1 MPENIEG
8 RSFNTS
14 DNCSIEYKLRPARHS
29 GARRLALIHSLA
41 LDGSIWDGVAREF
54 AGEVELLTYDC
65 RGHGQ
70 SERVPGPFTTDLFA
84 SDLAEL
90 LDQLNWPS
98 AAVAGCS
105 MGGCVA
111 MAFAG
116 LNPARTTA
124 LGLIDTTAWYG
135 ESAPKDW
142 RERAANARSKGFQ
155 GMIEFQLKRWFSERF
170 RKEHPGAVKQLSEVF
185 VANDLECYA
194 ASCQMLGEADLRPY
208 LGAVRVPTAIIVGE
222 EDDATP
228 PPMSKFLHNA
238 ISGSTLRVLPG
249 GKHLTPVEFPDRIA
263 SLLLELVRRPEPQ
276 EAAAEA

>member
-1 MPENIEG
+1 MPEKIEG

-14 DNCSIEYKLRPARHS
+14 DNCSIEYKLRPARKP
-29 GARRLALIHSLA
+29 GAKRLVLIHSLA
-41 LDGSIWDGVAREF
+41 LDGSIWDGVAREL

-111 MAFAG
+111 LAFAG

-155 GMIEFQLKRWFSERF
+155 GMIEFQLKRWFGERF
-170 RKEHPGAVKQLSEVF
+170 RKGHPEVVKQLSEVF
-185 VANDLECYA
+185 AANDLECYA
-194 ASCQMLGEADLRPY
+194 ASCQMLGEADLRSH
-208 LGAVRVPTAIIVGE
+208 LGAVRIPTAVIVGE

-228 PPMSKFLHNA
+228 PAMSKFLHSA
-238 ISGSTLRVLPG
+238 IAGSTLSVLPG
-249 GKHLTPVEFPDRIA
+249 GKHLTPVEFPAQIA
-263 SLLLELVRRPEPQ
+263 SQLLELVRRPGSQ

>member
-1 MPENIEG
+1 MPENTEG

-14 DNCSIEYKLRPARHS
+14 DNCSIEYRLRPARKP
-29 GARRLALIHSLA
+29 GAKRLVLIHSLA
-41 LDGSIWDGVAREF
+41 LDGSIWDGVAREL

-90 LDQLNWPS
+90 LDQLNWP
-98 AAVAGCS
+98 AATVAGCS

-116 LNPARTTA
+116 LNPVRTTA

-170 RKEHPGAVKQLSEVF
+170 RKGHPEVVKQLSEVF

-194 ASCQMLGEADLRPY
+194 ASCQMLGEADLRPL
-208 LGAVRVPTAIIVGE
+208 LGAVRVPTAVIVGE

-228 PPMSKFLHNA
+228 PAMSKFLHNA
-238 ISGSTLRVLPG
+238 ISGSTLSVLPG
-249 GKHLTPVEFPDRIA
+249 GKHLTPVEFPAQIA
-263 SLLLELVRRPEPQ
+263 AQLLELVRRPGAQ

>member
-1 MPENIEG
+1 MPENNEG
-8 RSFNTS
+8 RCFTTS
-14 DNCSIEYKLRPARHS
+14 DNCSIEYKLRPARNP
-29 GARRLALIHSLA
+29 GAKRLVLIHSLA
-41 LDGSIWDGVAREF
+41 LDGSIWDGVAREL

-84 SDLAEL
+84 SDLTEL
-90 LDQLNWPS
+90 LDQLNWPA

-170 RKEHPGAVKQLSEVF
+170 RKGHPEVVRQLSQVF
-185 VANDLECYA
+185 LANDLECYA
-194 ASCQMLGEADLRPY
+194 ASCQMLGEADLRPH
-208 LGAVRVPTAIIVGE
+208 LGAIRVPTAVIVGE

-228 PPMSKFLHNA
+228 PAMSKFLHNA
-238 ISGSTLRVLPG
+238 ISGSTLSVLPG
-249 GKHLTPVEFPDRIA
+249 GKHLTPVEFPAQIA
-263 SLLLELVRRPEPQ
+263 SQLLELVRRPGAQ
-276 EAAAEA
+276 EAAVEA